1 MSSKTLYRLSGF
13 ALLFGSLLVVLFAI
27 MQFLVFDGGTSDRY
41 TSPLWQPILLL
52 IVLGLLLI
60 VAGLPGMYARQAE
73 RAAWLGLVG
82 CALTGFAVLLF
93 GALSALY
100 ALVIPLLD
108 THTQLLLTGYSN
120 LTANGGRIPPLLA
133 LQFVA
138 VLLLSVGTFLLGLAT
153 TRAGVLPHVAG
164 VAFIVA
170 GPAALT
176 MLAGP
181 FLGVPVL
188 GDLLWPLMVI
198 GILTAFVVFFLGLV
212 GCGFALLSLQ
222 KVEATSPQPMATKA
236 QG

>member
-1 MSSKTLYRLSGF
+1 
-13 ALLFGSLLVVLFAI
+13 LLVVLFAI
-27 MQFLVFDGGTSDRY
+27 MQFLVFRGGTPDRSPDRY

-52 IVLGLLLI
+52 IALGLLLI

-73 RAAWLGLVG
+73 RAEWLGLIG

-93 GALSALY
+93 GTLSALY

-108 THTQLLLTGYSN
+108 THSQLLLTGYSN

-133 LQFVA
+133 WLFVA

-153 TRAGVLPHVAG
+153 TRAGVLPRVAG

-176 MLAGP
+176 LLAGP
-181 FLGVPVL
+181 FLGIPGL

-198 GILTAFVVFFLGLV
+198 GILTALVAFFLGLA
-212 GCGFALLSLQ
+212 GCGFALVAPQ